1 MVTIVYAQ
9 GMARWR
15 RLEPIASSRIVRR
28 FLGVPPAAGASREE
42 RLRYVRR
49 CTLFTLP
56 EVALLWVV
64 VLGFGHDPGWLLIV
78 MGASTVLGLESVA
91 SLSWRIRRARAQSS
105 GGSTEP
111 N

>member
-1 MVTIVYAQ
+1 
-9 GMARWR
+9 MARGSR
-15 RLEPIASSRIVRR
+15 RELIASSLILRR
-28 FLGVPPAAGASREE
+28 FLGVPPAPGASREE

-56 EVALLWVV
+56 SVVLVWVV

-78 MGASTVLGLESVA
+78 MGASTILGLESLA
-91 SLSWRIRRARAQSS
+91 TLSWRIRQARFQSS
-105 GGSTEP
+105 GGSAEP

>member
-1 MVTIVYAQ
+1 
-9 GMARWR
+9 MARWR
-15 RLEPIASSRIVRR
+15 RLESIASSPILRR
-28 FLGVPPAAGASREE
+28 FLGVPPTPDASREE

-56 EVALLWVV
+56 SVALVWVV

-78 MGASTVLGLESVA
+78 IGASTILGLESVA
-91 SLSWRIRRARAQSS
+91 SLSWRIRRARSHSS
-105 GGSTEP
+105 GGSTET